1 MNTIVLA
8 AMERGMTMS
17 DIKELQLGELVDF
30 VIDYN
35 ERQKEG
41 QEQEKKAKATT
52 HYRLATPEEMSSHF
66 RG

>member
-1 MNTIVLA
+1 MTI
-8 AMERGMTMS
+8 S

>member
-1 MNTIVLA
+1 
-8 AMERGMTMS
+8 MTMA
-17 DIKELQLGELVDF
+17 DLKELQLGDLVDF

-35 ERQKEG
+35 ERQKQG
-41 QEQEKKAKATT
+41 KEQEEKAKATT